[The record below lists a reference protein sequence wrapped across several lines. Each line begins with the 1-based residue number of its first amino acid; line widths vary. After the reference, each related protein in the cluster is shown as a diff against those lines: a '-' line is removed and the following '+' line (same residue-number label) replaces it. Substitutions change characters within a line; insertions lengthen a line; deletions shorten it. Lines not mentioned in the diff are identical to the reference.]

1 MQVLKS
7 WRLKPLC
14 RLLVVNLYVLALQVR
29 TKVRILFLEAKASLP
44 TFGGE
49 SLGSCQNRQ

>member
-29 TKVRILFLEAKASLP
+29 TKVRILFLEAKAS
-44 TFGGE
+44 
-49 SLGSCQNRQ
+49 